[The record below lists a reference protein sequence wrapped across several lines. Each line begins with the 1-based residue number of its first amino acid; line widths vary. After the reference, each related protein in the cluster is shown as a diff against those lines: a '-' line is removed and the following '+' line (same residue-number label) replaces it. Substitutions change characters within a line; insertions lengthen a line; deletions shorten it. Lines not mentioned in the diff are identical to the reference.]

1 MGTGRHSP
9 QQAGQCQIPAQ
20 SRKTTTSYGQ
30 EPLLRAHEGV
40 GAPESHSETASNRG
54 SGGNKDTGKAALP
67 PTPTRSPEP
76 DETSGIFCGQN
87 PNT

>member
-40 GAPESHSETASNRG
+40 RAPESHSETATNRG
-54 SGGNKDTGKAALP
+54 SGGNMDTGQAALP
-67 PTPTRSPEP
+67 PTPS
-76 DETSGIFCGQN
+76 
-87 PNT
+87 